1 MALYHFSVTQVKRS
15 AGQSAIA
22 CASYRAGE
30 SLYSQYYDEI
40 SDYSKKGGV
49 IYSEIMLPENAP
61 KEYSDR
67 QTLWNAVEDVEKH
80 PKAQL
85 AYSFDIA
92 LQNELSQEENLS
104 LARRFVKEQ
113 LVADGMIADLAVHD
127 PERDGNPNPH
137 IHILATMRPLNPDG
151 SRGAKQRREYLYD
164 DQGNPL
170 LDENRKQKYRAVPT
184 TDWGAPEKLQRWREA
199 WANMVNSK
207 FEEKGLPC
215 RVDHRSYADQGVS
228 DLPMI
233 HEGPTVRAMELK
245 GIPTEKG
252 EYNRW
257 VRKTNAMIRGLL
269 SKIKELVAAI
279 KDMREEIKRLEEEPS
294 LVDLLMAGRTHA
306 KSAVQDLKYM
316 SADILFLQE
325 HSIYRIEDLDNY
337 MDKMQIRK
345 QSQKDLLDKCSTQKK
360 EIKELINLLDIYRE
374 TKPIY
379 EEGMKKFFGKE
390 KYMQEN
396 KGRIKQYHMAQRKLT
411 KASKERGGKIT
422 KRMLEKELATL
433 NSKYSA
439 IRDDFCK
446 SRDEV
451 STLSRIRYLIQRG
464 LEAKQ
469 PHKTRDTD
477 ISL

>member
-30 SLYSQYYDEI
+30 RLYSQYYDEV

-61 KEYSDR
+61 KEYADR
-67 QTLWNAVEDVEKH
+67 ETLWNAVEDVEKH

-92 LQNELSQEENLS
+92 LQNELSQEENID
-104 LARRFVKEQ
+104 LARRFVKEY
-113 LVADGMIADLAVHD
+113 LVADGMIADLAVHN

-137 IHILATMRPLNPDG
+137 IHILTTMRPLNPDG
-151 SRGAKQRREYLYD
+151 SWGSKQHREYLFD
-164 DQGNPL
+164 DQGNPVK
-170 LDENRKQKYRAVPT
+170 DEKGNQKYKAVPN
-184 TDWGAPEKLQRWREA
+184 TDWGTPEKLQQWRED
-199 WANMVNSK
+199 WANLVNSK

-215 RVDHRSYADQGVS
+215 RIDHRSYENQGIHE
-228 DLPMI
+228 LPTV

-257 VRKTNAMIRGLL
+257 IRKTNAMIRGLL
-269 SKIKELVAAI
+269 SKIKEMVAAI
-279 KDMREEIKRLEEEPS
+279 KDMREEIKRIEEEPS
-294 LVDLLMAGRTHA
+294 LADLLMAGRTPA
-306 KSAVQDLKYM
+306 KSSLQDLKFL
-316 SADILFLQE
+316 SADILFLQK
-325 HSIYRIEDLDNY
+325 HSIYRIDDLENY
-337 MDKMQIRK
+337 LEKMESLK
-345 QSQKDLLDKCSTQKK
+345 QSQKDRLDKCNARRK
-360 EIKELINLLDIYRE
+360 EVKELISLLDIYHE

-396 KGRIKQYHMAQRKLT
+396 EGRIKQYQMAKRKLAKASKSRGGKLT
-411 KASKERGGKIT
+411 KK
-422 KRMLEKELATL
+422 MLEKELAAL
-433 NSKYSA
+433 DSEYSA
-439 IRDDFCK
+439 IRDEFVK

-451 STLSRIRYLIQRG
+451 QTVSRIQYSIQRG
-464 LEAKQ
+464 LEAKH
-469 PHKTRDTD
+469 PHKTRATD
-477 ISL
+477 LSL

>member
-1 MALYHFSVTQVKRS
+1 MALYHFSVSQVKRS
-15 AGQSAIA
+15 AGQSVIA

-30 SLYSQYYDEI
+30 RLYSKYYDEV
-40 SDYSKKGGV
+40 SDYSKKGDV
-49 IYSEIMLPENAP
+49 IYTEIMLPENAP

-67 QTLWNAVEDVEKH
+67 QTLWNAVEAVEKH

-92 LQNELSQEENLS
+92 LQNELSQEENIS
-104 LARRFVKEQ
+104 LARKFVKEQ
-113 LVADGMIADLAVHD
+113 FVADGMIADLAVHN

-137 IHILATMRPLNPDG
+137 IHILATMRPLKPDG
-151 SRGAKQRREYLYD
+151 SWGEKQHREYLFD
-164 DQGNPL
+164 DQGNPV
-170 LDENRKQKYRAVPT
+170 LDKTGKQKYRAVSN
-184 TDWGAPEKLQRWREA
+184 TDWGTPEKLQKWRET
-199 WANMVNSK
+199 WANMVNAK
-207 FEEKGLPC
+207 FEEKGLSC
-215 RVDHRSYADQGVS
+215 RIDHRSYEDQGVHE
-228 DLPMI
+228 LPMI
-233 HEGPTVRAMELK
+233 HEGSTVRAMELK

-257 VRKTNAMIRGLL
+257 VRKTNTMIRGLL
-269 SKIKELVAAI
+269 SKIKELVTAI
-279 KDMREEIKRLEEEPS
+279 KEMREEIKRLEEEPS

-306 KSAVQDLKYM
+306 RSAVQDLKYM
-316 SADILFLQE
+316 SADVLFLQE
-325 HSIYRIEDLDNY
+325 HSICRIEDLDNY
-337 MDKMQIRK
+337 LDQMLIRK
-345 QSQKDLLDKCSTQKK
+345 QSQKDLLDKYSTKRK

-390 KYMQEN
+390 KYMREN
-396 KGRIKQYHMAQRKLT
+396 EGRIKQYHMTKRKLT
-411 KASKERGGKIT
+411 KASKTRGGKLT
-422 KRMLEKELATL
+422 KKMLEKELTAL
-433 NSKYSA
+433 DSEYSA
-439 IRDDFCK
+439 IRDEFVK

-451 STLSRIRYLIQRG
+451 QMISRIRYSIQRG